1 MRKYIMS
8 LLGKFCDLD
17 EVVDGFVALEELK
30 KHAYDIVLSDVMMP
44 RVSGGELLDAIRADP
59 ALKNM
64 PFIMLSAR
72 AGEEARLEGLAR
84 GADGTLSHARVTT
97 RDGSETPYRLPRKA
111 FQRQGIVAAHAYATA
126 NCSPSI

>member
-8 LLGKFCDLD
+8 LLSKFCDLD
-17 EVVDGFVALEELK
+17 EVVDGFAALEKLK
-30 KHAYDIVLSDVMMP
+30 TQTYDIVLSDVMMP

-84 GADGTLSHARVTT
+84 GADGTLSCARVTT
-97 RDGSETPYRLPRKA
+97 KG
-111 FQRQGIVAAHAYATA
+111 
-126 NCSPSI
+126 